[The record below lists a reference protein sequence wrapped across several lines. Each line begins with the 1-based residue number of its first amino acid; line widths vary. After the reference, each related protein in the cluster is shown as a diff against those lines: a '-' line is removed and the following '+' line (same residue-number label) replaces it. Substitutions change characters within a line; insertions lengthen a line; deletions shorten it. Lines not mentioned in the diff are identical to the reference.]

1 MRAPISRLLPI
12 ALPLLLAGCASGQ
25 QQTAPPVAAVR
36 TPAAT
41 PEARR
46 AEIRRQIAAVC
57 PTVLTPA
64 ELDRYA
70 ATVERLAGDGD
81 VLALT
86 MRLVRFDSEARVCR
100 GGVI

>member
-1 MRAPISRLLPI
+1 
-12 ALPLLLAGCASGQ
+12 
-25 QQTAPPVAAVR
+25 
-36 TPAAT
+36 
-41 PEARR
+41 
-46 AEIRRQIAAVC
+46 VC

-100 GGVI
+100 GVI